1 MKTESEQL
9 TTVEKEMGITHKDFY
24 SELPNLLNDIPYHQ
38 SEEIIKFQLNGKNI
52 EIILGPEKVRELG
65 KSLRLPVTFVALRFF
80 GFSEEEIKGFIRH
93 FDLKFMKGGG

>member
-1 MKTESEQL
+1 MKTEREQL

-24 SELPNLLNDIPYHQ
+24 SELPNLLNDIPYYQ
-38 SEEIIKFQLNGKNI
+38 NEEIIKFQLNGKNI

-80 GFSEEEIKGFIRH
+80 GFSKEEINSFIRH